1 MKCVRVRTSAT
12 ARDQVRPDAE
22 RKLVDCHLPY
32 TECPPILQPGEANN
46 TGKDRRAPGDRPR
59 PRGGWRMDPAGWTR
73 RRQLV
78 RKGTGNDSSCAH
90 AALEIAFRKKLG
102 VSIENGKARNPNFG
116 RKHSGRRNSLPW
128 PQATIDNRGA
138 IGVIYLPM
146 EGLRALPVDR
156 NHRENSGSYPLHFL
170 GS

>member
-1 MKCVRVRTSAT
+1 MG
-12 ARDQVRPDAE
+12 DAGC
-22 RKLVDCHLPY
+22 L
-32 TECPPILQPGEANN
+32 A
-46 TGKDRRAPGDRPR
+46 
-59 PRGGWRMDPAGWTR
+59 

-90 AALEIAFRKKLG
+90 AAFEVSFRKKLG

-138 IGVIYLPM
+138 IGVVYLPM
-146 EGLRALPVDR
+146 KSLRALPADR
-156 NHRENSGSYPLHFL
+156 DHRENSGSYSLHFPRIVVVMSKSRQVVIDSDHFR
-170 GS
+170 GKARSSESV